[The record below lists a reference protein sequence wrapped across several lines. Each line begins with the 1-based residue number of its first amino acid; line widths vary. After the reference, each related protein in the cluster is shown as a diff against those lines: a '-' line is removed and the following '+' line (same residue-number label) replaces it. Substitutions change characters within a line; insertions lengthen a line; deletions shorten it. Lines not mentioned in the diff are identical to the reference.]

1 LSNLLIHE
9 PPLMV
14 LPSLAKEIGLNEA
27 IVLQQIHYWQQMSR
41 HFHDGKRWIYN
52 SFPKWNE
59 QFPFWSER
67 TLKRIFKSLEDRKL
81 LFVGNYNKL
90 AIDRTK
96 WYSINYEV
104 LNGIGGQNGTTIV
117 SNWHDENANMT
128 RPLPEITTENNNNN
142 ICAAK
147 ADTKKKSTKRSY
159 SDDFEEIW
167 SIYPKKR
174 NKPKAYQRYKESLDK
189 NHSHD
194 VIKYGN
200 TCYAKDCE
208 KQNTELQY
216 IKMLE
221 GFLNDE
227 RYLEYK
233 KVDSKQKPKQTAIS
247 IDNLLD

>member
-1 LSNLLIHE
+1 MSNLLIHE

-41 HFHDGKRWIYN
+41 HFHDDKRWIYN

-104 LNGIGGQNGTTIV
+104 LNGISGQNGTTIV
-117 SNWHDENANMT
+117 TKCPDESVNMT

-147 ADTKKKSTKRSY
+147 ADTKKKPKKNSY
-159 SDDFEEIW
+159 SDNFEEIW

-174 NKPKAYQRYKESLDK
+174 NKPKAYQRYKEAIDK
-189 NHSHD
+189 NHSHED
-194 VIKYGN
+194 IKYGI
-200 TCYAKDCE
+200 TCYAKECDR
-208 KQNTELQY
+208 NGTELTY
-216 IKMLE
+216 IKMME

-233 KVDSKQKPKQTAIS
+233 KPEQKQQQPANYS